1 MAQIKEWQPEDEQ
14 FWNGTGKRIANKNLK
29 LSVFALILAFII
41 WQLWSV
47 TAVKLND
54 VGFEFTNSQ
63 LFTLAALPGLTGATF
78 RLVYTFL
85 PGILG
90 GKKTTLLT
98 TGVLLIPAIG
108 IGVAVQNPDTS
119 FTIMAILAALCGLGG
134 GNLASSTASLN
145 PFYPRKAKG
154 TANGINVGIGNL
166 GVSVVQFLTPI
177 VISLGFIGTL
187 TGGGQ
192 VLPDGTEIYIQNA
205 AFVWVI
211 PIILSFILTLFFM
224 DELPNTKQS
233 VKSQLAVLKLK
244 HTWVMAWLY
253 IMCFGSFIGFAAAFP
268 LLINS
273 EFSDINGVQFAFLGP
288 LIGASIRPIG
298 GWLADK
304 MNSGSKVTFWTIVS
318 MIMATLGIIF
328 FLSVGSFIGFL
339 FMFIILFAGTGIANG
354 ATFRMVPFIFEAK
367 QSAPVLGLIA
377 AFAAYGAFLIPKIF
391 GWSIDITGSALFAL
405 YAFVIYYVISLF
417 VCWFWYSRKKSGIE
431 C

>member
-1 MAQIKEWQPEDEQ
+1 MAKIKEWQPEDEQ
-14 FWNGTGKRIANKNLK
+14 FWNRTGKKVANKNLK

-78 RLVYTFL
+78 RLLYTFL

-108 IGVAVQNPDTS
+108 IGIAVQNPDTS
-119 FTIMAILAALCGLGG
+119 FITMAILAALCGLGG

-145 PFYPRKAKG
+145 PFYPKRAKG

-166 GVSVVQFLTPI
+166 GVSAVQFLTPI
-177 VISLGFIGTL
+177 VISLGFIGAL

-205 AFVWVI
+205 AFIWVI
-211 PIILSFILTLFFM
+211 PIIISFILTLFFM

-273 EFSDINGVQFAFLGP
+273 EFAELNGVQFAFLGP

-304 MNSGSKVTFWTIVS
+304 VDSGSKVTFWTIVS
-318 MIMATLGIIF
+318 MILATLGIIF
-328 FLSVGSFIGFL
+328 FLSVGNFVGFL
-339 FMFIILFAGTGIANG
+339 IMFIILFAGTGIANG
-354 ATFRMVPFIFEAK
+354 ATFRMVPFIFDAK

-377 AFAAYGAFLIPKIF
+377 AFAAYGAFFIPKIF
-391 GWSIDITGSALFAL
+391 GWSIDTTGSAIFAL
-405 YAFVIYYVISLF
+405 YAFVLYYVVSLF
-417 VCWFWYSRKKSGIE
+417 VCWFWYSRKNSGIA